1 MSKEMAFLTVGR
13 VAKSAD
19 DWSCIE
25 ASADDWSCVEV
36 ADDWS
41 CIEV

>member
-1 MSKEMAFLTVGR
+1 MSKEMAFLMVGS
-13 VAKSAD
+13 VSKSSDDWSCVEVAD

-36 ADDWS
+36 
-41 CIEV
+41 